1 MNERFRIIIV
11 QLRSKVNELD
21 SKTWFVIR
29 SILTAIER
37 DHDLNK
43 KDSEAVDNIL
53 KALLKEAHELT
64 TGPRWSDAR
73 EYQKR

>member
-11 QLRSKVNELD
+11 QLKIKANELD
-21 SKTWFVIR
+21 STTWFVIR
-29 SILTAIER
+29 STLTTFER
-37 DHDLNK
+37 DHELNK
-43 KDSEAVDNIL
+43 EDSEAVDNIL
-53 KALLKEAHELT
+53 KAVLKEAHELS